1 MVTLLDLQWILR
13 KSAAKRTLI
22 LLRKATSEKLDQ
34 PGEKHFASRC
44 KMPPRSPKSTIV
56 QPRDDE
62 SGCDTPLRGPT
73 FPSWSEWQLWSDYHC
88 IRRRI
93 DRLVWADDNRRRH
106 GPKLH
111 PVPFQPELCPHPSE
125 VVFGNRAVI
134 MLGAAV
140 FQQLQPADYLLPP
153 CHAAY
158 RLTRGLAAKGG
169 YRRVQRFAIVPVQVF
184 LHELTRDLGSAL
196 PPANW
201 TI

>member
-1 MVTLLDLQWILR
+1 MDTTEIRCEENPHIAEEGNVRETRSARRETFCQSLQN
-13 KSAAKRTLI
+13 
-22 LLRKATSEKLDQ
+22 
-34 PGEKHFASRC
+34 ASTF
-44 KMPPRSPKSTIV
+44 PQSTKV

-88 IRRRI
+88 IKRRI

-184 LHELTRDLGSAL
+184 LHELTRDLGRAL